1 MIQTFPF
8 PKVCQCRVIVR
19 RCPPQV
25 EVHRPV
31 ENLMTSGSERGEQ
44 AGEGVEPV
52 GEVLSFED
60 QEAAVLSGIHPAG
73 GL

>member
-8 PKVCQCRVIVR
+8 PKIRQCRVIVR
-19 RCPPQV
+19 RRAPQV

-31 ENLMTSGSERGEQ
+31 DNLMTSGRERGEQ

-52 GEVLSFED
+52 GEVLPFED
-60 QEAAVLSGIHPAG
+60 QEAAVLSGIHSAG